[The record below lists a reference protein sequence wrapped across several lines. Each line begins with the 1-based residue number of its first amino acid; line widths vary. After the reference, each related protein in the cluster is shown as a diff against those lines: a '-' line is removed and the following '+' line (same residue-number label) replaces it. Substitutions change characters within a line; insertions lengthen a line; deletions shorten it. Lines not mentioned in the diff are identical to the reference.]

1 MLYII
6 LITIWWIQNLVIKES
21 QHTKNFWEDF
31 KSLLIEVKEQY
42 NNNNQYGLAHDP
54 KKAFAE

>member
-1 MLYII
+1 MDF
-6 LITIWWIQNLVIKES
+6 KSCHEKKS